1 MGINIH
7 IKVNLGQKC
16 LHFAAVLG
24 HLNLCKTLYDK
35 HNFDVH
41 MKINEDWIAPHYS
54 GWNGTNELV
63 KCFADAGTDIPLKE
77 NLGQNCLNIA
87 ALYEHLSL

>member
-1 MGINIH
+1 
-7 IKVNLGQKC
+7 
-16 LHFAAVLG
+16 
-24 HLNLCKTLYDK
+24 
-35 HNFDVH
+35 